1 MNTER
6 IDSDTVTENE
16 STQGAN
22 QGANQGKN
30 EGSNQRSSILAAMSG
45 TDNNKDQADTSAPSD
60 SDTTADSP
68 AVEKKQDIGSKL
80 IKLDETA
87 DVSSGRDINNKIDG
101 LDSDLAKLRAELA
114 IINDSVEEGLDR
126 LSDTDTDLTAKVSE
140 TYKRL
145 GEIDNA
151 YKSLLEISSRIDT
164 DIQRLNGDVSTVA
177 KESATGIKNLEQST
191 IEQSNAIAEKNE
203 QVASRV
209 NQLVETS
216 KLTND
221 LLNEKIQS
229 ATSSMLQ
236 IEHKVIA
243 EIESLSS
250 KTQEKTES
258 LDNAVE
264 NNRAKII
271 KLQSIDEA
279 IIRRATTLEITS
291 AELTM
296 KSKQLD
302 ESVYQLQMNSEE
314 LSQGIEA
321 LRQHTHDLEQKIG
334 THGKLIAGLQQAS
347 TAIAANVAAL
357 ADREKRHFNVVASVF
372 VLLIIVTAFVFFIQ
386 QNQLGVNDSRFA
398 ERSEIVDNQIADL
411 QQVQSSAASST
422 EDALAQIETKIEQV
436 NRAIE
441 DTRDQ
446 VQSVAG
452 RLNQVS
458 SFSQI
463 ADDNTIHGKQHIN
476 ELPAQNYTV
485 QVAYVDDKDSMY
497 AVAQRYNGYLKDKL
511 YYFEVPVASSGTVNS
526 KYVLLSGN
534 YSSSQQA
541 VAASQQMPTY
551 IERQRPVIRQF
562 ETVQAYIN
570 K

>member
-1 MNTER
+1 
-6 IDSDTVTENE
+6 
-16 STQGAN
+16 
-22 QGANQGKN
+22 
-30 EGSNQRSSILAAMSG
+30 
-45 TDNNKDQADTSAPSD
+45 
-60 SDTTADSP
+60 
-68 AVEKKQDIGSKL
+68 
-80 IKLDETA
+80 
-87 DVSSGRDINNKIDG
+87 
-101 LDSDLAKLRAELA
+101 
-114 IINDSVEEGLDR
+114 
-126 LSDTDTDLTAKVSE
+126 
-140 TYKRL
+140 
-145 GEIDNA
+145 
-151 YKSLLEISSRIDT
+151 
-164 DIQRLNGDVSTVA
+164 
-177 KESATGIKNLEQST
+177 
-191 IEQSNAIAEKNE
+191 
-203 QVASRV
+203 
-209 NQLVETS
+209 
-216 KLTND
+216 
-221 LLNEKIQS
+221 
-229 ATSSMLQ
+229 
-236 IEHKVIA
+236 
-243 EIESLSS
+243 
-250 KTQEKTES
+250 
-258 LDNAVE
+258 
-264 NNRAKII
+264 
-271 KLQSIDEA
+271 
-279 IIRRATTLEITS
+279 
-291 AELTM
+291 
-296 KSKQLD
+296 
-302 ESVYQLQMNSEE
+302 
-314 LSQGIEA
+314 
-321 LRQHTHDLEQKIG
+321 
-334 THGKLIAGLQQAS
+334 
-347 TAIAANVAAL
+347 
-357 ADREKRHFNVVASVF
+357 
-372 VLLIIVTAFVFFIQ
+372 
-386 QNQLGVNDSRFA
+386 LGVNDSRFA